1 MGRIGLVLEGG
12 GMRGLY
18 TAGVMD
24 VFMEHNFLPQVICGT
39 SAGVTFGV
47 NLPSGQRGRV
57 LRYNLKYLGKK
68 EYISLHSLLT
78 TGNMIN
84 VPFAYGRLPFE
95 LDPFDEAAYEASGV
109 EYYATVTNVRTGQA
123 EYIRLEN
130 CERQMDVIRASASLP
145 FVSRKVWLDGVPYL
159 DGGIVDNIPLK
170 KCLECGCDKIV
181 VVLTHPDGYVRNEHY
196 SLMARLCYPF
206 HRQFIR
212 ALDTRNDRYNSYM
225 EKILKLEAEGRIY
238 VIRPS
243 RNVQVGRLESDP
255 SRIQAVYD
263 LGVEDAGSLWTDL
276 ENYLG
281 ESLPTR

>member
-24 VFMEHNFLPQVICGT
+24 VFMDHNFLPQVICGT

-68 EYISLHSLLT
+68 EYISMHSFLT

-170 KCLECGCDKIV
+170 KCLECDCDKIV
-181 VVLTHPDGYVRNEHY
+181 VVLTHPEGYVRNEHY
-196 SLMARLCYPF
+196 STMARLLYPF
-206 HRQFIR
+206 DRQLIK
-212 ALDTRNDRYNSYM
+212 ALDSRNDRYNACM
-225 EKILKLEAEGRIY
+225 REIQKMEAEGKLF

-243 RNVQVGRLESDP
+243 QALQVGRLESDHA
-255 SRIQAVYD
+255 RIQAVYD
-263 LGVEDAGSLWTDL
+263 LGVSDTKGLWSAL
-276 ENYLG
+276 ENYLE
-281 ESLPTR
+281 ESLPSR